1 MPDPTQRLALFID
14 GAYLS
19 SASRALGFEVDF
31 KRLLEDFQSQGT
43 LVRAAYYTAY
53 EDQLHAPLRALLDWL
68 AYNGYA
74 VIENEIRSYLHPD
87 GVKNKLPRIELEIA
101 VHAMDLSSRID
112 GMILF
117 SASGSFR
124 RLVAA
129 MQRRGVHVTVVSTLQ
144 APTLIVADELRRQAD
159 KFVELRDLRL
169 RLERQSSAAIVR
181 TKGRR

>member
-1 MPDPTQRLALFID
+1 
-14 GAYLS
+14 
-19 SASRALGFEVDF
+19 
-31 KRLLEDFQSQGT
+31 
-43 LVRAAYYTAY
+43 
-53 EDQLHAPLRALLDWL
+53 
-68 AYNGYA
+68 
-74 VIENEIRSYLHPD
+74 
-87 GVKNKLPRIELEIA
+87 
-101 VHAMDLSSRID
+101 
-112 GMILF
+112 MILF